1 MEEKEDSGGLG
12 SETVVP
18 MYKDISQFK
27 KKNIYIY
34 IQYKILKYK
43 THHQLKIFEIK
54 KKRKLG

>member
-12 SETVVP
+12 SKTVVP
-18 MYKDISQFK
+18 MYKDISQF
-27 KKNIYIY
+27 NIYIYIY

-43 THHQLKIFEIK
+43 THHQLKIYEIK

>member
-27 KKNIYIY
+27 IYIY
-34 IQYKILKYK
+34 IV
-43 THHQLKIFEIK
+43 
-54 KKRKLG
+54 

>member
-27 KKNIYIY
+27 IYIY
-34 IQYKILKYK
+34 IYSIKY
-43 THHQLKIFEIK
+43 
-54 KKRKLG
+54 